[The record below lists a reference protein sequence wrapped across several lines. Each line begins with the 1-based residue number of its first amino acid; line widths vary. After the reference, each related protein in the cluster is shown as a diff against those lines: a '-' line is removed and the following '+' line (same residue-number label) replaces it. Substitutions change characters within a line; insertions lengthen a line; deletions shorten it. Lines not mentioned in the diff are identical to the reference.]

1 MFHLSH
7 AVNTQRHVKSL
18 KTPMKNIFYS
28 PQSIYSVIHCI
39 NDVICLTKLDLFCY
53 VFFVNDSFFNKPQ
66 KTELVL
72 HQIHLAREYVENIKS
87 NENI

>member
-39 NDVICLTKLDLFCY
+39 NNVICLTKLDLFCY
-53 VFFVNDSFFNKPQ
+53 FFLMIFFFNKLHR
-66 KTELVL
+66 TGLVL